1 RAQHPPPYTTL
12 FRSKTDEY
20 TATMT
25 FADPPNEIP
34 KGAERHATTPSAAT
48 IFGGHVWYTLARAA
62 ARGANKQYT
71 AANVYNS
78 RTGRTFASRGKCWCT
93 RLIVRTMIMN
103 NATRSGSRARRNP
116 GTRACAGPDPDR
128 GLGTVDVAA
137 LSTVIPPK

>member
-20 TATMT
+20 TETMN

-78 RTGRTFASRGKCWCT
+78 RTGRTF
-93 RLIVRTMIMN
+93 
-103 NATRSGSRARRNP
+103 RSEEHTSELQSLAY
-116 GTRACAGPDPDR
+116 
-128 GLGTVDVAA
+128 
-137 LSTVIPPK
+137 